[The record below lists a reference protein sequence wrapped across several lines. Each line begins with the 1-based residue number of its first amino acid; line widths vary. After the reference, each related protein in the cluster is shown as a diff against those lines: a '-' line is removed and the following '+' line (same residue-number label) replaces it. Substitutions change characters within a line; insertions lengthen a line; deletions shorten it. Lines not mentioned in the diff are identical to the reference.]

1 MKYARTPSVL
11 QLFFFKHRK
20 TIFYFINTQK
30 THKHEAS
37 ATEIYKS
44 KDIYI
49 IINEKCAW
57 HKLNEAALNQRCTSK
72 GSELLG
78 VKKKK
83 KKHIHY
89 NYEIL

>member
-11 QLFFFKHRK
+11 QLFFNTERL
-20 TIFYFINTQK
+20 YFINTQK

-44 KDIYI
+44 KDVVIYI

-57 HKLNEAALNQRCTSK
+57 YKLNVTALN
-72 GSELLG
+72 
-78 VKKKK
+78 
-83 KKHIHY
+83 
-89 NYEIL
+89 

>member
-11 QLFFFKHRK
+11 QLFFNTERL
-20 TIFYFINTQK
+20 FYFINTQK

-57 HKLNEAALNQRCTSK
+57 HKLNETALNQRCTSK

-83 KKHIHY
+83 KAHS
-89 NYEIL
+89 LQL

>member
-11 QLFFFKHRK
+11 QLFFNTERL
-20 TIFYFINTQK
+20 FYFINTQK

-44 KDIYI
+44 KDVVIYI

-57 HKLNEAALNQRCTSK
+57 YKLNVTALN
-72 GSELLG
+72 
-78 VKKKK
+78 
-83 KKHIHY
+83 
-89 NYEIL
+89 